1 MEGAPSPR
9 LDFLEDSRKSH
20 FNLASL
26 AAAAGVRM
34 DTILAWMVLKRSLS
48 LVFGYTSLIRSSNF
62 VSAVPLIRMQID
74 NLLRFRAAFLAPDI
88 NEFVASVIE
97 GTEIRDLTDTKGH
110 KMTDRYLQTQFAAE
124 YPWLENLYRSTS
136 GYVHLSDAHFANAI
150 RAKPGGE
157 QGQIEAYIGPDDK
170 MISPEIYAQATED
183 MIRATYELLS
193 FMEAWVRS
201 DVMEQ

>member
-1 MEGAPSPR
+1 MEASPEVR
-9 LDFLEDSRKSH
+9 LAFLEKSRESH
-20 FNLASL
+20 FKLASL
-26 AAAAGVRM
+26 AAIAGVRM

-88 NEFVASVIE
+88 SEFVASVIE
-97 GTEIRDLTDTKGH
+97 GAEIRELRDADDH
-110 KMTDRYLQTQFAAE
+110 RMTDHYLQRQFAMD
-124 YPWLENLYRSTS
+124 YPWLESLYRSTS
-136 GYVHLSDAHFANAI
+136 GYIHLSDAHFANAI

-157 QGQIEAYIGPDDK
+157 RQIEAYIGPDDK
-170 MISPEIYAQATED
+170 MISPQIYAEATEN

-193 FMEAWVRS
+193 FMEAWAKSVAQG
-201 DVMEQ
+201 M